1 MPKRSPQAK
10 SGRKAA
16 PTTRPERNMVRK
28 NFYVDQ
34 SKLDL
39 AKASLGTVTETE
51 TVDRAL
57 DRIIFAAE
65 LSAGIEALAAAGG
78 LEYFESGGELVADA
92 KVRRR
97 AK

>member
-1 MPKRSPQAK
+1 MPKRSPKAK
-10 SGRKAA
+10 GGRKTA
-16 PTTRPERNMVRK
+16 PTSRPERHMVRK

-39 AKASLGTVTETE
+39 AKASLGTDTETE

-78 LEYFESGGELVADA
+78 LEYFESGGEMIADA
-92 KVRRR
+92 KARRR